1 MRLLRQ
7 LQHWL
12 TGTGRPLRVAD
23 FVPESH
29 PVRQWAD
36 TLPWTALVAAVDRRV
51 SVSKVGRKSEGWWK
65 SAVRYFK
72 GLEI

>member
-1 MRLLRQ
+1 MFILGPLLDGPD
-7 LQHWL
+7 HSFDY
-12 TGTGRPLRVAD
+12 GGPLGEMLERIPSPDA
-23 FVPESH
+23 VP
-29 PVRQWAD
+29 
-36 TLPWTALVAAVDRRV
+36 RV

>member
-1 MRLLRQ
+1 MRILRH
-7 LQHWL
+7 LQYWL

-36 TLPWTALVAAVDRRV
+36 TFPGRHRSWTSPRSDAGVVGLGITQARTALFR
-51 SVSKVGRKSEGWWK
+51 
-65 SAVRYFK
+65 
-72 GLEI
+72 